1 MIKIAVSWDEKKKD
15 SRSDDQEVFSLL
27 FPSFKFVWLF
37 FLATYEEVIWV
48 DMRRNRCET
57 FHRIKHKESKYEGR
71 NREKMERERDNK
83 QNQNRRQYYL
93 TIRYRKRK
101 NTTKLLSSIWQE
113 QRKRNVFDLFS
124 FLAWALCCNKGSQ
137 YIFSLTLFFLFLHFF
152 SFQSYLL
159 VCFW

>member
-1 MIKIAVSWDEKKKD
+1 MERKD

-27 FPSFKFVWLF
+27 SFFSSFKFVWLF
-37 FLATYEEVIWV
+37 FGCLWRSDLRVG
-48 DMRRNRCET
+48 MRRNRCET

-124 FLAWALCCNKGSQ
+124 FLAWAVLLLGEPIYFLSHCIFYFYF
-137 YIFSLTLFFLFLHFF
+137 YIFFLPINVFLFAC
-152 SFQSYLL
+152 SII
-159 VCFW
+159 

>member
-1 MIKIAVSWDEKKKD
+1 MKKK
-15 SRSDDQEVFSLL
+15 RIQDQTIKKCSH
-27 FPSFKFVWLF
+27 SF
-37 FLATYEEVIWV
+37 FLLLNLFDYSFWLPMKKWSEWTWDGTDAKPFTESS
-48 DMRRNRCET
+48 T
-57 FHRIKHKESKYEGR
+57 KESKYEGR

-124 FLAWALCCNKGSQ
+124 FLAWAVLLLGEPIYFLSHCIFYFYF
-137 YIFSLTLFFLFLHFF
+137 YIFFLPINVFLFAC
-152 SFQSYLL
+152 SII
-159 VCFW
+159 